1 MKSSPLNEL
10 TAQDIVRKKI
20 KMQKIKDQMNPEHEA
35 YRPGAQKKLAEKHH
49 KTKYQIDTGK
59 RGRPTSL
66 RNEEWLAGT
75 SRKSSSP
82 VNNLT
87 EGDEIVSSA
96 EGSANYRKSALNML
110 GISPL
115 NNDDDFDVDYSGAKP
130 VDLGSI
136 KPTKRGKKIAKIKKD
151 VRDPGLE
158 KEHDYFVTNPTEES
172 DVMAVK
178 IQDAKDITKAGGP
191 YPPGIGTK
199 GEHYVKVEKPLQE
212 ELSEKMLLKNRR
224 NK

>member
-1 MKSSPLNEL
+1 MKTQSPLGFTMPHSPLNQKSEF
-10 TAQDIVRKKI
+10 DI
-20 KMQKIKDQMNPEHEA
+20 
-35 YRPGAQKKLAEKHH
+35 
-49 KTKYQIDTGK
+49 
-59 RGRPTSL
+59 
-66 RNEEWLAGT
+66 
-75 SRKSSSP
+75 
-82 VNNLT
+82 
-87 EGDEIVSSA
+87 
-96 EGSANYRKSALNML
+96 
-110 GISPL
+110 
-115 NNDDDFDVDYSGAKP
+115 DYSGAKP

>member
-10 TAQDIVRKKI
+10 TAQDIARK
-20 KMQKIKDQMNPEHEA
+20 
-35 YRPGAQKKLAEKHH
+35 QKKLDRIDKRIERKDDKFKAKVSSGKKGTDMDIARHERSLIGLKERKH
-49 KTKYQIDTGK
+49 KTEHQIKTGE

-66 RNEEWLAGT
+66 KNEAWLAGT

-82 VNNLT
+82 VNNYKDGYYGV
-87 EGDEIVSSA
+87 E
-96 EGSANYRKSALNML
+96 RKSALNML

-130 VDLGSI
+130 VDVGI
-136 KPTKRGKKIAKIKKD
+136 ATKTERSKKIEAIKKD

-172 DVMAVK
+172 DNMAVK
-178 IQDAKDITKAGGP
+178 IQDAKTKTLSGG
-191 YPPGIGTK
+191 GGK
-199 GEHYVKVEKPLQE
+199 HYREVEKPLQE
-212 ELSEKMLLKNRR
+212 ELKRKMR